1 MGCSGR
7 STQMIPVTK
16 SQSSR
21 AALKAKECAAQ
32 YWKGVPNKAVSIYFG
47 LCLALTEQLL
57 FTGLLFR
64 LCMSSISNTPVNQL
78 AAAETHQVVLPALGG
93 VFRVPLLVR
102 RPHWRIYVG
111 RVSIAVVAGVI
122 SPAPTSSSDSGEL
135 KAKTTGRTETR
146 SLETNSLISNEMEE
160 KIITRSCDNETRT
173 HTHTL
178 QALEFSDE
186 LTFH

>member
-1 MGCSGR
+1 
-7 STQMIPVTK
+7 
-16 SQSSR
+16 
-21 AALKAKECAAQ
+21 
-32 YWKGVPNKAVSIYFG
+32 
-47 LCLALTEQLL
+47 
-57 FTGLLFR
+57 
-64 LCMSSISNTPVNQL
+64 MSSISNTPVNQL

-111 RVSIAVVAGVI
+111 RVSIAVVAGII

-160 KIITRSCDNETRT
+160 KIITRSCDNETRK
-173 HTHTL
+173 HTHGQTDGL